1 MSCIL
6 LIDDEP
12 TLRDIYRQ
20 LLIRA
25 GYEVC
30 EACDGG
36 EGLQQF
42 QTHSRRPGV
51 DRYVPAQAGWLCTPA
66 DPPDADPHCQNCGHV
81 WRGQMGGTDLLTR
94 AASLGADRIIQKPI
108 PLRDLLAMVRELLG
122 GLRAF

>member
-12 TLRDIYRQ
+12 TLRDMYRQ
-20 LLIRA
+20 LLMRA

-42 QTHSRRPGV
+42 QTHSV
-51 DRYVPAQAGWLCTPA
+51 DLVLTDMCLPKQDGFALLQTLRTQTPA
-66 DPPDADPHCQNCGHV
+66 VKIVAMSGG
-81 WRGQMGGTDLLTR
+81 GQMGGADVLTR

-122 GLRAF
+122 EV

>member
-12 TLRDIYRQ
+12 TLRDMYRQ
-20 LLIRA
+20 FLMRA
-25 GYEVC
+25 GYEVY

-42 QTHSRRPGV
+42 QTHSV
-51 DRYVPAQAGWLCTPA
+51 DLVLTDICLPKQDGFALLRTLRMRTPA
-66 DPPDADPHCQNCGHV
+66 VKIVAMSGG
-81 WRGQMGGTDLLTR
+81 GQMGNTDLLTR

-108 PLRDLLAMVRELLG
+108 PLRDLLAMVLELLG
-122 GLRAF
+122 EA

>member
-12 TLRDIYRQ
+12 TLRNMYRQ
-20 LLIRA
+20 LLSRA

-42 QTHSRRPGV
+42 QTHPV
-51 DRYVPAQAGWLCTPA
+51 DLVLTDMCLPKQDGFALLRTLRTQTPA
-66 DPPDADPHCQNCGHV
+66 VKIVAMSGG
-81 WRGQMGGTDLLTR
+81 GQMGDTDLLTQ
-94 AASLGADRIIQKPI
+94 AASLGADRIFQKPI

-122 GLRAF
+122 EA

>member
-12 TLRDIYRQ
+12 TLRDMYRQ
-20 LLIRA
+20 LLMRA

-42 QTHSRRPGV
+42 QTHSV
-51 DRYVPAQAGWLCTPA
+51 DLVLTDMCLPKQDGFALLRTLRTQTPA
-66 DPPDADPHCQNCGHV
+66 VKIVAMSGG
-81 WRGQMGGTDLLTR
+81 GQMGGADLLTR

-122 GLRAF
+122 EV